1 MALIPISLNTTLRNP
16 THFFSTPSHSRNYPH
31 IQLPQSSDSSLSH
44 LLNGG
49 MTSRRLKMQA
59 YENSEGQGEKGEVDN
74 ARGLKTR
81 PKISLKILERG

>member
-1 MALIPISLNTTLRNP
+1 
-16 THFFSTPSHSRNYPH
+16 
-31 IQLPQSSDSSLSH
+31 
-44 LLNGG
+44 
-49 MTSRRLKMQA
+49 MQA